1 MRQMLKAVAMLALA
15 VGATNVPLAQ
25 KRQVAPD
32 VPPEFR
38 FLVRGSVG
46 SAKQLQ
52 EAWDALPLDSITLER
67 TQCFGACPAY
77 SVTFYKRTAAVKK
90 GEQTYENAFGRAEL
104 VVTVPGR
111 SAPRFARFPEA
122 IGTFTG
128 WVHLFTFARL
138 SLLIHTQGFAAMP
151 EGSLKNASGSDSSGT
166 AVSVTGR
173 LKRTVVGEWP
183 MQLWSIEQA
192 IDSAAKDINWTR
204 K

>member
-25 KRQVAPD
+25 NRQVAPD

-111 SAPRFARFPEA
+111 SAPPIRTIPRGDWHVHRLGSSIYLCALVIAHPHSGLCSDAGGLLEKCLRVRL
-122 IGTFTG
+122 IWDGGQRHGTIEKNRRGRVADATMEHRTG
-128 WVHLFTFARL
+128 
-138 SLLIHTQGFAAMP
+138 
-151 EGSLKNASGSDSSGT
+151 D
-166 AVSVTGR
+166 
-173 LKRTVVGEWP
+173 
-183 MQLWSIEQA
+183 
-192 IDSAAKDINWTR
+192 
-204 K
+204 